1 MPMRVVDMHRTIAA
15 PIGEVFDWM
24 TDATNYHRVP
34 SVRRVVLVRPGDT
47 HGHGVGAI
55 RVVNALLFRMTEE
68 ITEFEP
74 PTFMRYYI
82 PRSIPPLRHDEGY
95 MRFEKVLGGTH
106 VRWYSRF
113 EVRSPIASDLCTL
126 IMVPVIA
133 AGFRFTLDTCE
144 KELRQT
150 AKE

>member
-1 MPMRVVDMHRTIAA
+1 MRVVDMHRTIAA

-34 SVRRVVLVRPGDT
+34 MVRRVILVRPGDT

-55 RVVNALLFRMTEE
+55 RIVNTPLFRMTEE
-68 ITEFEP
+68 ILEFER

-82 PRSIPPLRHDEGY
+82 PRSTPPLRHDEGY
-95 MRFEKVLGGTH
+95 MRFEEVPGGSTH

-113 EVRSPIASDLCTL
+113 EVKAPFASDLCTL
-126 IMVPVIA
+126 MLLPVIVT
-133 AGFRFTLDTCE
+133 GFRLALDTCE
-144 KELRQT
+144 KELRQN
-150 AKE
+150 KKN